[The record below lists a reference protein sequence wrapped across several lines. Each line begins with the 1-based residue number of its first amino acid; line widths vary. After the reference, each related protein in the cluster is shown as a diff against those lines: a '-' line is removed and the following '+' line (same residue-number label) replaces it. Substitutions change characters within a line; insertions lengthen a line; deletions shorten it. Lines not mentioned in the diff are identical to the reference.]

1 MKTTN
6 LIAVKQMFRLV
17 VRRAKKFSNI
27 QDSPFSRRAILELDT
42 DPESLPSYFPPA

>member
-27 QDSPFSRRAILELDT
+27 QDSSFSRRSILVLGT
-42 DPESLPSYFPPA
+42 DPDSLPSDFPPA